1 MTPYL
6 IVSDVDG
13 TLAIDNTTITAH
25 TSAVINQL
33 LDRGHQFYLATGRM
47 HALAENMAKQIGPRA
62 EIIASNGASYDTP
75 GGRSITCWEPGHW
88 RQLRRPRPHT
98 G

>member
-62 EIIASNGASYDTP
+62 RSSPPTAPRMTP
-75 GGRSITCWEPGHW
+75 LVAGSITCWEPGHW